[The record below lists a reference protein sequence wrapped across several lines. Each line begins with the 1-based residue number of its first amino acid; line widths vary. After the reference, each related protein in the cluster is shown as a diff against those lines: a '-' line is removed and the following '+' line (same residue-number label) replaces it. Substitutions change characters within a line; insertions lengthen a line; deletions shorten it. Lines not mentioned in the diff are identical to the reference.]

1 MSSELS
7 SIDPLALSWV
17 EYWHP
22 IARKGLLIG
31 CSIAVV
37 AAVVSVGFLLLLW
50 RTSNVRN
57 QLSDWRTSTLQ
68 AAVARADVRLAE
80 TRAEATRATEIVSM
94 LEADAAKAQSRIAT
108 LEKEAATAKAALA
121 DAMLGWRGRRRKQPV
136 QPRQYRC

>member
-37 AAVVSVGFLLLLW
+37 AAVVSVRFLLLLW

-68 AAVARADVRLAE
+68 VQAR
-80 TRAEATRATEIVSM
+80 TAEADLLR
-94 LEADAAKAQSRIAT
+94 AKADLSGA
-108 LEKEAATAKAALA
+108 EA
-121 DAMLGWRGRRRKQPV
+121 RV
-136 QPRQYRC
+136 S